1 LAART
6 SRLLLLARPARLLL
20 SVKRSSVS
28 KEGVVWRAAGSKL
41 CCLSREMYHSYLV
54 CNAGHFML
62 SSCSVGSFN
71 ALKPKKER
79 KIYPADEAVQYCQ
92 EATGLSTDE
101 VARRY
106 S

>member
-1 LAART
+1 
-6 SRLLLLARPARLLL
+6 
-20 SVKRSSVS
+20 
-28 KEGVVWRAAGSKL
+28 
-41 CCLSREMYHSYLV
+41 
-54 CNAGHFML
+54 ML